1 MSEAK
6 GKTEGPRARPLSPH
20 LVGGPNV
27 FFWRW
32 HLTMYTSILHRAT
45 GVVLYFGALV
55 AAGWALSLASGAE
68 AYAAYLTLLG
78 SPLGKLVLFGLTF
91 SAFYHLANGIRHLAW
106 DAGKGFDPRIADTT
120 AAAVIAFGAA
130 ATIAVWLIAF
140 KTGAL

>member
-6 GKTEGPRARPLSPH
+6 AKGEGPRARPLSPH
-20 LVGGPNV
+20 LVGGPKV

-55 AAGWALSLASGAE
+55 GAGWAFSLASGAD
-68 AYAAYLTLLG
+68 AYNSYMNLLG
-78 SPLGKLVLFGLTF
+78 SPLGKLVLIGLTF

-106 DAGKGFDPRIADTT
+106 DSGKGFEPRVADLTG
-120 AAAVIAFGAA
+120 AAAIAFGAT
-130 ATIAVWLIAF
+130 ATIAIWAIAF
-140 KTGAL
+140 FTGAV